1 MFYINNVFIYI
12 YIKKNIVT
20 FNSFNGWYNSIA
32 IITMARSNP
41 LISRSN
47 KEQELTRT
55 SDISRDKSVEKD
67 TKEDTQKC
75 NCLYC

>member
-1 MFYINNVFIYI
+1 
-12 YIKKNIVT
+12 
-20 FNSFNGWYNSIA
+20 
-32 IITMARSNP
+32 MARSNP